1 MAVGSHHGRVHGL
14 VVCRSTTGGTSPGC
28 AHSSGG
34 PAARVGASVLPSHS
48 RRGQGGLPAWS
59 WGSRGRKRRRWGE
72 TQAAASESGK
82 TYSGKTSVVAS
93 ARGLQWLCWPLVSSV
108 AKAAGPSAGQT
119 TGNSGCSCS
128 VPDAREPWTSSRFP
142 GLSLHLSLVLLGGV
156 KPSCVPV
163 QCPRKVGRWPLTLP
177 PPSQGGEHFLAGKFI
192 LDAEQ
197 SRPGVGR
204 HRRVK
209 LSFLPFLCSSQT
221 LCSTVLLAFLKQTPE
236 LSQRCFC
243 SWMLSNHCSSSGD
256 RSWGLL
262 CHPFGRECL

>member
-1 MAVGSHHGRVHGL
+1 MVWWCAGAQPEGLAPDVRTAVGDQLQGSGLASCPHIAAEAKAGCQRGAGAPGVGR
-14 VVCRSTTGGTSPGC
+14 GG
-28 AHSSGG
+28 GG
-34 PAARVGASVLPSHS
+34 ERL
-48 RRGQGGLPAWS
+48 RRL
-59 WGSRGRKRRRWGE
+59 
-72 TQAAASESGK
+72 ASESGK

-93 ARGLQWLCWPLVSSV
+93 ARGPQWLCWPLVSSV